1 MNKNYRKID
10 GMLAMSVAEAVRLLR
25 RHDADGEKVCME
37 FNGVMLYSDT
47 VTMDSAYLAIVGC
60 TKTEHD
66 KKMKEFHERLMREE
80 KEHKQ
85 KIPQLTREWIEKGRL
100 ILDKK
105 YWSLWN
111 ECVPIRLDDLYQG
124 WELGG
129 CLDIVAALNNGCAMD
144 EAKKIMDEQGHSG
157 MSYGLMRTMVRSFC
171 DRGEEFFNFTKI
183 ENRLASN
190 SCEAMCM
197 DD

>member
-85 KIPQLTREWIEKGRL
+85 KILQLTREWIEKGRL

-183 ENRLASN
+183 EN
-190 SCEAMCM
+190 
-197 DD
+197 